1 MLRSYFLRSGGLLSF
16 ECAPGGGGILLSRFM
31 GGIFPFSSGGLLSRE
46 CAPGGGGILLSRL
59 LIGGIS
65 GRSPC
70 SNFGGSFFAV
80 GWAAIFGAGLST
92 FTLMFT
98 PANAAPEN
106 PTTPATAKTANAL
119 YFIIVFK
126 ISSLCYSVC
135 PTCEAVCA
143 AAYEADDVDRVR
155 EARSVPDDVARVREA
170 RSVPDG
176 AARVREAQSVPDDV
190 AEAAYLHDDGLPQFS
205 SRSTLCLLL
214 LLEGF
219 RKIHFLLQKLLTLL
233 YTSLMSSF
241 CSTSLFQR

>member
-155 EARSVPDDVARVREA
+155 EARSVPD
-170 RSVPDG
+170 G

>member
-1 MLRSYFLRSGGLLSF
+1 
-16 ECAPGGGGILLSRFM
+16 M

>member
-80 GWAAIFGAGLST
+80 GWAAIFGAELST

-170 RSVPDG
+170 
-176 AARVREAQSVPDDV
+176 QSVPDDV

-233 YTSLMSSF
+233 LTSLMSSF